1 MHRQLLNTAE
11 GLENT
16 PVVSFSSKR
25 QFVSPQ
31 SSEKDPLIYPEK
43 KKLQPESK
51 LIKEFKSHLETQTER
66 LGQQALILQ
75 LKELKKIMTWAADSA
90 NGEQY

>member
-1 MHRQLLNTAE
+1 MTTLKKKEECIANFKPQQKVWR
-11 GLENT
+11 NT

-31 SSEKDPLIYPEK
+31 SPEKDPLIYPEK

-51 LIKEFKSHLETQTER
+51 LIMEFKSHQETPTER

-75 LKELKKIMTWAADSA
+75 LKDLKKIMT
-90 NGEQY
+90 